1 MLCLVTNDRCL
12 LYMFLQL
19 KNVGMNRANYHY
31 LLGGLVRPVL
41 VLPLFAITATALQHC
56 VALICVALCKECQNV
71 AYLPFNSWLNFQRL
85 SCLLFLWGSF

>member
-1 MLCLVTNDRCL
+1 
-12 LYMFLQL
+12 
-19 KNVGMNRANYHY
+19 MNRANYHY

-71 AYLPFNSWLNFQRL
+71 AYFPFNSRL
-85 SCLLFLWGSF
+85 SFPRLSRLLWGLQNSI